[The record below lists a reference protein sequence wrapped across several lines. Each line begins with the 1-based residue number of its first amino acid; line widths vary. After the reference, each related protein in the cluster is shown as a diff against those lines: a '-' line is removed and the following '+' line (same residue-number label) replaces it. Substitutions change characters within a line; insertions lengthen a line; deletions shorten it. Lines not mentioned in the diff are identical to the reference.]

1 MVLYSFDPLISLR
14 KTALLVAGDFTALTL
29 FMVIGKLS
37 HGHSLDAE
45 SVLKS
50 TAPFLAGLLLSHPS
64 HYFLPYLHSI
74 TIASS
79 QSDLALCLK
88 NINLESIQWLML
100 ARFIAIVVLKGV
112 AAACLS

>member
-1 MVLYSFDPLISLR
+1 MVLHASDPLISLR

-50 TAPFLAGLLLSHPS
+50 TAPFLAGLSPPPPPGGH
-64 HYFLPYLHSI
+64 HYLPALQSV
-74 TIASS
+74 TIAAS
-79 QSDLALCLK
+79 
-88 NINLESIQWLML
+88 
-100 ARFIAIVVLKGV
+100 
-112 AAACLS
+112 